1 MTKTIRWDT
10 ATLAAY
16 ERRKT
21 ERRSKYGNTRVEQN
35 GQKFDSG
42 KEARRWLV
50 LKQMESQGLI
60 SDLRRQVAFELA
72 PAVRL
77 EGEKR
82 KKPALRYIADAV
94 YTQDGK
100 VIVEDVKSAITR
112 ANPLYRAK
120 KHLLKTVHGLDI
132 KEI

>member
-1 MTKTIRWDT
+1 MTKAVRLSPEL
-10 ATLAAY
+10 LAAY
-16 ERRKT
+16 ERRKK
-21 ERRSKYGNTRVEQN
+21 ERRSKYGNTRVEQD
-35 GQKFDSG
+35 GHQFDSS

-50 LKQMESQGLI
+50 LKQMEAQGLI
-60 SDLRRQVAFELA
+60 SDLRRQVPFELA

-100 VIVEDVKSAITR
+100 VIVEDVKSAPTKKKES
-112 ANPLYRAK
+112 YRIK